1 MEIITILILCF
12 FLATVAPV
20 IRQRTGIWSGW
31 ILAIVPAAIVVWLVV
46 IYPKVWAGNAF
57 RAAYEWLPQL
67 NMGFSF
73 RLDGLSWLFAMLI
86 FGVGSLI
93 LIYAGYY
100 MKTYKNTKR
109 FFAYLVFFMGAM
121 FGLVAANDL
130 MTLFLFWEL
139 TSVTSFLLIG
149 FKHHLKAARDAA
161 LQALLITGTGGLALL
176 GGFILLGIEYQTFNI
191 EVILQNP
198 HIFLNSKYFLPISIL
213 LMVGAFTK
221 SAIFP
226 FHFWLP
232 GAMQAPSPVSAFL
245 HSATM
250 VKAGIF
256 LLARLLPLYSQSD
269 FWIYTLT
276 IFGVTTMFAGG
287 WLSMAQ
293 NDLKKILAY
302 TTVSALGTLV
312 LLIGTGTAYALTAAL
327 VFLLVHAFYKATLFM
342 MAGNIEKKTGTRQM
356 DALGGL
362 RHWMPVA
369 AIISYLALLSMS
381 GVPPMLGFIG
391 KELIYEA
398 KMKAPDAAVF
408 ILLAGFLANVFM
420 VFVSARIAFSVFLG
434 PKMSFDKKV
443 AEPDV
448 ALLTGPGILVILSL
462 LLGVFPEIAQNIIS
476 PAFTS
481 IAPDESL
488 VKLKLWHGF
497 NNILLLSVL
506 TVSAGLLMYFA
517 RKGLINRISRLNE
530 LFFNLHL
537 SERFFAG
544 LNAFMSFA
552 GRKTS
557 FVQHGY
563 HRFYLMTMILSAT
576 ALLWYGMFKMNFSW
590 DSHLFEGVLSW
601 IVLVAIFVI
610 VSASIAT
617 VTTSNRLNA
626 LIYIG
631 LVGIGL
637 TIIFIYYG
645 GVDLAITLI
654 VVETLM
660 IVIGAMV
667 VYRLPKYI
675 RYSGVTSRV
684 RDVLISVVFGATITA
699 IILAISPDYQAKEVA
714 DYFVENSLT
723 KGFGK
728 NVVNVILVDFRA
740 LDTLGEITVLALA
753 AIGIASLLKL
763 KLDKKT

>member
-12 FLATVAPV
+12 LLAVLAP
-20 IRQRTGIWSGW
+20 IISRNTGIWSGW
-31 ILAIVPAAIVVWLVV
+31 LLALLPAAIVVWLVV
-46 IYPKVWAGNAF
+46 IFPDIQMGNDF
-57 RAAYEWLPQL
+57 RAAYSWLPQL

-73 RLDGLSWLFAMLI
+73 RLDGLTWLFAMLI
-86 FGVGSLI
+86 FGIGSLI
-93 LIYAGYY
+93 LVYAGYY
-100 MKTYKNTKR
+100 MKTYGNTKR

-176 GGFILLGIEYQTFNI
+176 GAFILLGIEYQSFSI
-191 EVILQNP
+191 EFILQKP
-198 HIFLNSKYFLPISIL
+198 EIFLASKYFIPISIL
-213 LMVGAFTK
+213 LMIGAFTK

-256 LLARLLPLYSQSD
+256 LLARFLPLYQQSD

-276 IFGVTTMFAGG
+276 IFGATTMFAGG

-312 LLIGTGTAYALTAAL
+312 LLLGTGTAYALTAAL

-342 MAGNIEKKTGTRQM
+342 MAGNLEKKTGTRQM

-362 RHWMPVA
+362 QQWMPVA
-369 AIISYLALLSMS
+369 AVISYLALLSMS

-398 KMKAPDAAVF
+398 KIKAPDAAIF
-408 ILLAGFLANVFM
+408 ILIAGFLANVFM

-434 PKMSFDKKV
+434 TKKTFDRKV
-443 AEPDV
+443 VEPDV
-448 ALLTGPGILVILSL
+448 ALLTGPGILVVLSL
-462 LLGVFPEIAQNIIS
+462 LLGMFPQIAQSLIS
-476 PAFTS
+476 PAFGA
-481 IAPDESL
+481 IAPGESL

-497 NNILLLSVL
+497 NNILLLSAI
-506 TVSAGLLMYFA
+506 TVSAGLVLYA
-517 RKGLINRISRLNE
+517 IRNQLIATVGKLNE
-530 LFFNLHL
+530 LFFNLHFC
-537 SERFFAG
+537 ERFFAG
-544 LNAFMSFA
+544 MNAFLGFA
-552 GRKTS
+552 SRKTS
-557 FVQHGY
+557 FLQHGY
-563 HRFYLMTMILSAT
+563 HRFYLITMILSAT
-576 ALLWYGMFKMNFSW
+576 ALLWYGMFAMNFSW
-590 DSHLFEGVLSW
+590 DGPLFEGALPW
-601 IVLVAIFVI
+601 IVVVAVFVI

-684 RDVLISVVFGATITA
+684 RDVIVSVIFGATITS

-714 DYFVENSLT
+714 AYFVENSLS
-723 KGFGK
+723 KGFGE
-728 NVVNVILVDFRA
+728 NIVNVILVDFRA
-740 LDTLGEITVLALA
+740 LDTMGEITVLALA
-753 AIGIASLLKL
+753 AIGIVSLLKL
-763 KLDKKT
+763 KLVD